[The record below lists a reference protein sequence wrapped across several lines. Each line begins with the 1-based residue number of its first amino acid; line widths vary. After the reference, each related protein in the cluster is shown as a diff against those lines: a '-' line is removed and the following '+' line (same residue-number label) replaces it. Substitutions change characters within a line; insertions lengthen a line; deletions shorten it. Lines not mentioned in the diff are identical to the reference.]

1 MEHQNFGKISRIQIK
16 VYLCN
21 SVKELEQLILFVNQD
36 TMKMKTF
43 LEYKRNKDD
52 VHTKLHANPK
62 IESITVS
69 FTCCQLCLY
78 CHCLENK
85 TKIINNVYYLPIP

>member
-16 VYLCN
+16 VELSN

-52 VHTKLHANPK
+52 VHTQNYMPTQK
-62 IESITVS
+62 
-69 FTCCQLCLY
+69 
-78 CHCLENK
+78 
-85 TKIINNVYYLPIP
+85 